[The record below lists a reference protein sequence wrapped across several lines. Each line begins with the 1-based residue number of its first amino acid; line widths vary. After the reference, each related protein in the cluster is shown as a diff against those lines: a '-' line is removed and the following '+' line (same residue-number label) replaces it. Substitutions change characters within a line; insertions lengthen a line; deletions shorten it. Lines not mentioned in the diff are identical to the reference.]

1 MAMMTPAQKASLN
14 LMNEEAVLHEA
25 IVVNYRTITPV
36 SERIMQAR
44 IRRINA
50 ELARYTNTDGWVA
63 TLTPATVPAVH
74 R

>member
-1 MAMMTPAQKASLN
+1 MAMSTPAQKASLN

-25 IVVNYRTITPV
+25 MVTNYRSITPD
-36 SERIMQAR
+36 STHIMQAR

-63 TLTPATVPAVH
+63 SLTPATVPAVH